1 MSGPDIP
8 VGGHTWKKIPTATV
22 ISHEVLLL
30 FSTNYSS
37 QNPRKFSGPRARGS
51 YQCSDRK

>member
-1 MSGPDIP
+1 MSGPDTP